1 MEFYILGSLLSLG
14 YYLQEKDREKNPER
28 YTKTMYRGNT
38 YDHEQYDRVENQVFD
53 RAQHKFDQAQ
63 NLYQDNTVGKYT
75 PDVLFHKTQKYAGA
89 GAGAGAEAG
98 TTSTTEEPFAS
109 SNVPGAWNINDEE
122 LPYETVDGQFRLEK
136 GEGGE
141 GAGAKSVA
149 SAGSGIDVQQ
159 QQWRQPFEAQKDKEP
174 FYHNNMVPFFGST
187 VKQNV
192 TDNAHE
198 GKLRMHTGQWDYAR
212 KQKQE
217 IAPMFAPEANIKNV
231 YGDQQFLEKMDQNI
245 DRFIPSLMRTNEVPT
260 ERVYVTPGLNLGY
273 QETATF
279 GFHDP
284 VRVLPKTTNE
294 LRAKNKPKLTFD
306 RPVVSGKAL
315 TQSGTK
321 RPNQAKNRPE
331 LVVHNDNGKRNF
343 GAKAVVAGS
352 TERPEF
358 LLGSAL
364 RTVSKYFVGAAKS
377 VNPSERA
384 AAPVAGAPVKRKQT
398 KTSGTPYVTPATA
411 QVKKPQLTAPGARAK
426 DTKRKEG
433 TEANAHKGYFTSL
446 WKGLTMYAQEP
457 ARNTVKQTTEA
468 AGAKQKLNLKSAR
481 LAGTTVFD
489 PVSGAAKPTVKQT
502 TEANTQGGGQ
512 LNLKSAH
519 VAPTV
524 HDPEDKP
531 AYTLKDIVKVQHYK
545 GVSTP
550 AVKKLTVWDPDQKA
564 KTTVKQT
571 TLAGNYLGGKN
582 TTQNGGA
589 YKVVKV
595 APKYT
600 SRQDALVENYTGA
613 AGAAVASAQ
622 DYDAAYAA
630 ETNALKE
637 QIAVGRAPTQNS
649 VKLAVG
655 GDMQNVDVKRLDNDR
670 KNPRDFEQDVPNVH
684 VSFPQPPTTNPH
696 GITKEKNTVTTTSNL
711 DRMQP
716 DILDAYRNNPYT
728 QSLHSYVFP

>member
-1 MEFYILGSLLSLG
+1 
-14 YYLQEKDREKNPER
+14 
-28 YTKTMYRGNT
+28 MYRGNT
-38 YDHEQYDRVENQVFD
+38 YDQEQYDRVENQVFD
-53 RAQHKFDQAQ
+53 RAQQKFNEAQ
-63 NLYQDNTVGKYT
+63 NLYQNNTVGKYT

-89 GAGAGAEAG
+89 GAGAEP
-98 TTSTTEEPFAS
+98 TEEPFA
-109 SNVPGAWNINDEE
+109 SNVPGAWNINEEE

-149 SAGSGIDVQQ
+149 SAGSNFDIEQK
-159 QQWRQPFEAQKDKEP
+159 QWRQPFEAQKDKEP
-174 FYHNNMVPFFGST
+174 FFHNNMVPFFGST

-273 QETATF
+273 EETATF

-294 LRAKNKPKLTFD
+294 IRAKNKPKLTFD

-315 TQSGTK
+315 TQNGTE

-364 RTVSKYFVGAAKS
+364 RSVSKYFVGAAKS
-377 VNPSERA
+377 VNPSKPVAATA
-384 AAPVAGAPVKRKQT
+384 AAVAPTKRKQT
-398 KTSGTPYVTPATA
+398 KTSSTPYVTPATA
-411 QVKKPQLTAPGARAK
+411 SVKKPRLVAPGEQAK
-426 DTKRKEG
+426 DTKRKN
-433 TEANAHKGYFTSL
+433 TEVNAHKGYFSSL

-457 ARNTVKQTTEA
+457 ARTTVKQTTEA
-468 AGAKQKLNLKSAR
+468 AGAKQKRNLKSAHI
-481 LAGTTVFD
+481 AGTTKFD
-489 PVSGAAKPTVKQT
+489 PVSAAAKPTVKQT

-531 AYTLKDIVKVQHYK
+531 AHTLKDVVKVQNYK

-571 TLAGNYLGGKN
+571 TQASNYLGGTN
-582 TTQNGGA
+582 SNQNGGA

-600 SRQDALVENYTGA
+600 SRQDALVENYTGG
-613 AGAAVASAQ
+613 AGAAVEGAQ

-637 QIAVGRAPTQNS
+637 QIAAGRAPTQNS
-649 VKLAVG
+649 VKLAAG
-655 GDMQNVDVKRLDNDR
+655 GDMQNVDIKRLDSDR
-670 KNPRDFEQDVPNVH
+670 KNPRDFEQDAPNVN
-684 VSFPQPPTTNPH
+684 VSFQLPPTANPR
-696 GITKEKNTVTTTSNL
+696 GITKEKNTVTTTTNL

-728 QSLHSYVFP
+728 QSLHSYAF